1 MDSRYSKLYGFI
13 VAQILIILLDLTT
26 TNIPKQKTNK
36 QKNVIL
42 EIGNGVFQ
50 VQIIDTHTHSQL
62 RHREDNPVDFPHL
75 QQSINSL
82 CHITTVLFMSG
93 IPEGP
98 LDLLAFSISYWGQI
112 YLSAGNQTG
121 FPLIEETC
129 RYTSSTAFGPYML
142 IQLIS
147 SLYVH
152 L

>member
-50 VQIIDTHTHSQL
+50 VQIINTHTHSQL
-62 RHREDNPVDFPHL
+62 RHREDNPIDLPHL
-75 QQSINSL
+75 QQSINAL

-98 LDLLAFSISYWGQI
+98 LDLLAFRYPIGDR
-112 YLSAGNQTG
+112 
-121 FPLIEETC
+121 LIFQLAIKQ
-129 RYTSSTAFGPYML
+129 AFL
-142 IQLIS
+142 
-147 SLYVH
+147 
-152 L
+152 